1 MVNLKIV
8 DDALENYIE
17 IKDILTTVETLEE
30 ENEELRERLKGYCDA
45 TKQLQETVL

>member
-1 MVNLKIV
+1 MLNLKIV

-30 ENEELRERLKGYCDA
+30 ENEELREKLKNYSDA
-45 TKQLQETVL
+45 TKQLQ

>member
-30 ENEELRERLKGYCDA
+30 
-45 TKQLQETVL
+45 